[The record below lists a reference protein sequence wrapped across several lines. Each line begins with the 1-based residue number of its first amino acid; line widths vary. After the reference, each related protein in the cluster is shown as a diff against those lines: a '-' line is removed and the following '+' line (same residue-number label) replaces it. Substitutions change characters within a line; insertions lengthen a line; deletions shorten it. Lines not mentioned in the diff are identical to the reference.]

1 MKNNKIF
8 RFLFGNKKVESTQ
21 SVNIVERYMSEFDS
35 RFGFILRNGIDSRE
49 EYEKTKSY
57 YVSKKINSSF
67 PVQGLLFLSFFLSYS
82 NY

>member
-21 SVNIVERYMSEFDS
+21 SVNIVENIVERYMSEFDS
-35 RFGFILRNGIDSRE
+35 RFGFILQNGIDSRE

-67 PVQGLLFLSFFLSYS
+67 PVQETL
-82 NY
+82 

>member
-67 PVQGLLFLSFFLSYS
+67 PVQETL
-82 NY
+82 

>member
-35 RFGFILRNGIDSRE
+35 RFGFILQNGIDSRE

-67 PVQGLLFLSFFLSYS
+67 PVQETL
-82 NY
+82 

>member
-35 RFGFILRNGIDSRE
+35 RFGFILRNWIDSRE

-67 PVQGLLFLSFFLSYS
+67 PVQETL
-82 NY
+82 